1 MNILLTGSEGFI
13 GKHLYNSLRDLYNVI
28 GLDKKLNQNIL
39 NTALPDE
46 VDLVIHLAGSSGVR
60 DSLDNPQEYW
70 QNNVEASRIIFN
82 KYKDK
87 RILYASSST
96 AVEPHMNPYA
106 ATKFLMEKMAPEG
119 SIGMRFTTVYGPNA
133 RDDMLI
139 PMIERNA
146 VQYINV
152 DHSRD
157 FIHVYDIVCAIKT
170 IMKSNISGV
179 LDIGTGFSIKLDDLM
194 SSLDMNVEKKIGKH
208 YERIDNV
215 ADINILKEL
224 GWNPKYKLFDY
235 LRKQNDRP

>member
-28 GLDKKLNQNIL
+28 GFDKKVNQDIL

-60 DSLDNPQEYW
+60 DSLDNPREYW
-70 QNNVEASRIIFN
+70 ENNVEASRIIFN
-82 KYKDK
+82 KYKNK

-96 AVEPHMNPYA
+96 AVEPDKNPYA
-106 ATKFLMEKMAPEG
+106 ASKYLIERMAPEG

-133 RDDMLI
+133 RDNMLI
-139 PMIERNA
+139 PMIEQNN
-146 VQYINV
+146 VPYINV

-157 FIHVYDIVCAIKT
+157 FIHVYDLVCAIKKV
-170 IMKSNISGV
+170 MKSNISGV
-179 LDIGTGFSIKLDDLM
+179 IDVGTGFSINLNDLM
-194 SSLDMNVEKKIGKH
+194 SYLGLKVKKRLGKY
-208 YERIDNV
+208 YERRDNV
-215 ADINILKEL
+215 ADINILKQL

-235 LRKQNDRP
+235 LRKQND

>member
-28 GLDKKLNQNIL
+28 GFDKKVNQDIL

-70 QNNVEASRIIFN
+70 QNNVEASRIIFD

-96 AVEPHMNPYA
+96 AVEPEKNPYA
-106 ATKFLMEKMAPEG
+106 ASKYLVERMAPEG

-133 RDDMLI
+133 RDNMLI
-139 PMIERNA
+139 PMIEQDN
-146 VQYINV
+146 VPYINV

-157 FIHVYDIVCAIKT
+157 FIHVYDLVCAIKKV
-170 IMKSNISGV
+170 MKSNISGV
-179 LDIGTGFSIKLDDLM
+179 IDIGTGFSINLNDLM
-194 SSLDMNVEKKIGKH
+194 SYLGLKVKKRLGKY
-208 YERIDNV
+208 YERRDNV
-215 ADINILKEL
+215 ADINILKQL

-235 LRKQNDRP
+235 LRKQND

>member
-28 GLDKKLNQNIL
+28 GFDKKVNQDIL

-60 DSLDNPQEYW
+60 DSLDNPREYW
-70 QNNVEASRIIFN
+70 ENNVEASRIIFN
-82 KYKDK
+82 KYKNK

-96 AVEPHMNPYA
+96 AVEPDKNPYA
-106 ATKFLMEKMAPEG
+106 ASKYLIERMAPEG

-133 RDDMLI
+133 RDNMLI
-139 PMIERNA
+139 PMIEQNN
-146 VQYINV
+146 VPYINV

-157 FIHVYDIVCAIKT
+157 FIHVYDLVCAIKKV
-170 IMKSNISGV
+170 MKSNISGV
-179 LDIGTGFSIKLDDLM
+179 IDVGTGFSINLNDLM
-194 SSLDMNVEKKIGKH
+194 SYLGLKVKKRLGKY
-208 YERIDNV
+208 YERRDNV

-235 LRKQNDRP
+235 LRKQND

>member
-28 GLDKKLNQNIL
+28 GFDKKVNQDIL

-60 DSLDNPQEYW
+60 DSLDNPREYW
-70 QNNVEASRIIFN
+70 ENNVEASRIIFN

-96 AVEPHMNPYA
+96 AVEPDKNPYA
-106 ATKFLMEKMAPEG
+106 ASKYLIERMAPEG

-133 RDDMLI
+133 RDNMLI
-139 PMIERNA
+139 PMIEQNN
-146 VQYINV
+146 VPYINV

-157 FIHVYDIVCAIKT
+157 FIHVYDLVCAIKKV
-170 IMKSNISGV
+170 MKSNISGV
-179 LDIGTGFSIKLDDLM
+179 IDVGTGFSINLNDLM
-194 SSLDMNVEKKIGKH
+194 SYLGLKVKKRLGKY
-208 YERIDNV
+208 YERRDNV

>member
-28 GLDKKLNQNIL
+28 GFDKKVNQDIL

-60 DSLDNPQEYW
+60 DSLDNPREYW
-70 QNNVEASRIIFN
+70 ENNVEASRIIFN

-96 AVEPHMNPYA
+96 AVEPDKNPYA
-106 ATKFLMEKMAPEG
+106 ASKYLIERMAPEG

-133 RDDMLI
+133 RDNMLI
-139 PMIERNA
+139 PMIEKNN
-146 VQYINV
+146 VPYINV

-157 FIHVYDIVCAIKT
+157 FIHVYDLVCAIKKV
-170 IMKSNISGV
+170 MKSNISGV
-179 LDIGTGFSIKLDDLM
+179 IDVGTGFSINLNDLM
-194 SSLDMNVEKKIGKH
+194 SYLGLKVKKKLGKY
-208 YERIDNV
+208 YERRDNV